1 MAKYNYDKKLLKGL
15 GTGAFLAPGGDAQ
28 QGTAAAPDTI
38 PSSIFNAN
46 ILAKRLH
53 PAVQHCVVAS
63 VTDHGDAKSFVLTP
77 DADKGT
83 SELAFFRASQ
93 YVSVTLNIDG
103 ALVHKPYTI
112 RLRPRRRARHGE
124 HELHAHHQ
132 AHEPRL
138 RLGIY
143 PRQLESR
150 ATRST
155 SPARSV
161 TSTTRA
167 CATPSTSSPSRAA
180 AASRPSTPWPTPS

>member
-15 GTGAFLAPGGDAQ
+15 GTGAFLHQVETRNKAI
-28 QGTAAAPDTI
+28 AAAPDTI

-77 DADKGT
+77 DAAKGT

-112 RLRPRRRARHGE
+112 RSGPAD
-124 HELHAHHQ
+124 A
-132 AHEPRL
+132 
-138 RLGIY
+138 LGT
-143 PRQLESR
+143 EN
-150 ATRST
+150 T
-155 SPARSV
+155 SYTLTIKRTNPALSLIHI
-161 TSTTRA
+161 
-167 CATPSTSSPSRAA
+167 
-180 AASRPSTPWPTPS
+180 